1 MGEKLIIRY
10 DQIGSFLFLEVC
22 RPYAQQDSDMIDDA
36 VVARFNLK
44 TGELESVEVLFFES
58 WLRMEGEIR
67 IPVAVKLGVDDEVGG
82 NGRFGAQR
90 ASADRGM
97 VIKYDH
103 SGDVL
108 TMDWGDGRS
117 GGSMRGIA
125 EGARCRMNEA
135 TGEVEG
141 LAVSDF
147 MARAERDDGVVLPV
161 KAALRLVASAV
172 SAEWIGG

>member
-10 DQIGSFLFLEVC
+10 DQIGSFLFIEVC
-22 RPYAQQDSDMIDDA
+22 SPYAQQDSDMIDDA

-67 IPVAVKLGVDDEVGG
+67 IPVAASLGVDGEVEG
-82 NGRFGAQR
+82 NGGPRPAG
-90 ASADRGM
+90 ADRGM

-108 TMDWGDGRS
+108 TMDWGDEGS
-117 GGSMRGIA
+117 AGGYKRVIA
-125 EGARCRMNEA
+125 EGAQGRVNGA
-135 TGEVEG
+135 TGEIEG
-141 LAVSDF
+141 LEVSDF
-147 MARAERDDGVVLPV
+147 MARAERDGGVVLPV
-161 KAALRLVASAV
+161 KAALRLVESAV

>member
-1 MGEKLIIRY
+1 MGERLIIRY
-10 DQIGSFLFLEVC
+10 DQIGSFLFIEVC
-22 RPYAQQDSDMIDDA
+22 SPYAQQDSDMIDDA

-67 IPVAVKLGVDDEVGG
+67 IPVAASLGVDGDGG
-82 NGRFGAQR
+82 ARPAG
-90 ASADRGM
+90 ADRGM
-97 VIKYDH
+97 VIRYDH

-108 TMDWGDGRS
+108 TMDWGDGLS
-117 GGSMRGIA
+117 GGYMRGIA
-125 EGARCRMNEA
+125 EGAQGRVNGA

-141 LAVSDF
+141 LEVSDF
-147 MARAERDDGVVLPV
+147 MARAERDGGVVLPV
-161 KAALRLVASAV
+161 KSALRLVESAV

>member
-1 MGEKLIIRY
+1 MGERLIIRY
-10 DQIGSFLFLEVC
+10 DQIGSFLFIEVC
-22 RPYAQQDSDMIDDA
+22 SPYAQQDSDEIDDA
-36 VVARFNLK
+36 VLGRFNLK

-67 IPVAVKLGVDDEVGG
+67 IPVAAKLGLDGGIGG
-82 NGRFGAQR
+82 NGRSGAQR
-90 ASADRGM
+90 SGADRGM
-97 VIKYDH
+97 VIRYDH

-108 TMDWGDGRS
+108 TMDWGDGGC
-117 GGSMRGIA
+117 GGYKRVIA
-125 EGARCRMNEA
+125 EGARGRVNGA

-141 LAVSDF
+141 LEVSDF
-147 MARAERDDGVVLPV
+147 MARAERDGAVVLPV

>member
-10 DQIGSFLFLEVC
+10 DQIGSFLFIEVC
-22 RPYAQQDSDMIDDA
+22 SPYAQQDSDMIDDA

-58 WLRMEGEIR
+58 WLKMEGEIR
-67 IPVAVKLGVDDEVGG
+67 IPVAVKLGVDGEVRG
-82 NGRFGAQR
+82 NGRSGAQR

-97 VIKYDH
+97 IIKYDH

-108 TMDWGDGRS
+108 TMDWGDGLSAGYKRV
-117 GGSMRGIA
+117 IA
-125 EGARCRMNEA
+125 EGALCRVNEA
-135 TGEVEG
+135 TGEIEG

-147 MARAERDDGVVLPV
+147 MARAERDGAVVLPV
-161 KAALRLVASAV
+161 KTTLRLVESAV

>member
-10 DQIGSFLFLEVC
+10 DQIGSFLFIEVC
-22 RPYAQQDSDMIDDA
+22 SPYAQQDSDEIDDA
-36 VVARFNLK
+36 VLGRFNLK

-67 IPVAVKLGVDDEVGG
+67 IPVAASLGVDGKVGG
-82 NGRFGAQR
+82 NGVERPAG
-90 ASADRGM
+90 ADRGM

-108 TMDWGDGRS
+108 TMDWGDGHC
-117 GGSMRGIA
+117 GGYKRVIA
-125 EGARCRMNEA
+125 EGVRGRVNGA
-135 TGEVEG
+135 TGEIEG
-141 LAVSDF
+141 LEVSDF
-147 MARAERDDGVVLPV
+147 MARAERDGGVVLPV
-161 KAALRLVASAV
+161 KTTLRLVESAV

>member
-67 IPVAVKLGVDDEVGG
+67 IPVAVKLGVDGEVG
-82 NGRFGAQR
+82 GAQR
-90 ASADRGM
+90 AGADRGM

-108 TMDWGDGRS
+108 TMDWGDGGS
-117 GGSMRGIA
+117 GGYMRGIA
-125 EGARCRMNEA
+125 EGARVQVNGT

-147 MARAERDDGVVLPV
+147 MARAERDGGVVLPV
-161 KAALRLVASAV
+161 KTTLRLVASAV
-172 SAEWIGG
+172 SAEWIGA

>member
-10 DQIGSFLFLEVC
+10 DQIGSFLFIEVC
-22 RPYAQQDSDMIDDA
+22 SPYAQQDSNEIDDA
-36 VVARFNLK
+36 VLGRFNLK

-67 IPVAVKLGVDDEVGG
+67 IPVAASLGLNGKVEG
-82 NGRFGAQR
+82 NAGAR
-90 ASADRGM
+90 PAGADRGM
-97 VIKYDH
+97 VIRYDH

-108 TMDWGDGRS
+108 TMDWGDGVS
-117 GGSMRGIA
+117 GGYTRVIA
-125 EGARCRMNEA
+125 EGAQGRVNGA
-135 TGEVEG
+135 TGEIEG

-147 MARAERDDGVVLPV
+147 MARAERDGAVVLPV
-161 KAALRLVASAV
+161 KAALRLVESAV

>member
-1 MGEKLIIRY
+1 MGERLIIRY
-10 DQIGSFLFLEVC
+10 DQIGSFLFIEVC
-22 RPYAQQDSDMIDDA
+22 SPYAQQDSDEIDDA
-36 VVARFNLK
+36 VLGRFNLK

-67 IPVAVKLGVDDEVGG
+67 IPVAASLGLDGKVGG
-82 NGRFGAQR
+82 NGEARPGGA
-90 ASADRGM
+90 DKGM

-108 TMDWGDGRS
+108 TMDWGDGRC
-117 GGSMRGIA
+117 GGYKRVIA
-125 EGARCRMNEA
+125 DGAQGWVNGA

-141 LAVSDF
+141 LEVSDF
-147 MARAERDDGVVLPV
+147 MARAARDGGVVLPV
-161 KAALRLVASAV
+161 KAKLRLVASAV

>member
-67 IPVAVKLGVDDEVGG
+67 IPVAASLGVDGEVGG
-82 NGRFGAQR
+82 NGGAR
-90 ASADRGM
+90 PDGADKGM
-97 VIKYDH
+97 VIQYDH

-108 TMDWGDGRS
+108 TMDWGDGLSEGYKRV
-117 GGSMRGIA
+117 IA
-125 EGARCRMNEA
+125 EGARGRVNEA

-147 MARAERDDGVVLPV
+147 MARAERDGGVVLPV
-161 KAALRLVASAV
+161 KTTLRLVESAV
-172 SAEWIGG
+172 SAEWIGA

>member
-10 DQIGSFLFLEVC
+10 DQIGSFLFIEVC
-22 RPYAQQDSDMIDDA
+22 SPYAQQDSDEIDDA

-67 IPVAVKLGVDDEVGG
+67 IPVAASLGVDGGVVG
-82 NGRFGAQR
+82 NGGAR
-90 ASADRGM
+90 PAGADRGM

-103 SGDVL
+103 SGDIL
-108 TMDWGDGRS
+108 TMDWGDGRC
-117 GGSMRGIA
+117 GGYKRVIS
-125 EGARCRMNEA
+125 EGTQGRVNEA
-135 TGEVEG
+135 TGEIEG

-147 MARAERDDGVVLPV
+147 MARAERDGGVVLPV
-161 KAALRLVASAV
+161 KAGLRLVAGAV

>member
-10 DQIGSFLFLEVC
+10 DQIGSFLFIEVC
-22 RPYAQQDSDMIDDA
+22 SPYAQQDSDEIDDA
-36 VVARFNLK
+36 VLGRFNLK

-67 IPVAVKLGVDDEVGG
+67 IPVSASLGVDGG
-82 NGRFGAQR
+82 DGGAR
-90 ASADRGM
+90 PAGADRGM
-97 VIKYDH
+97 VINYDH

-108 TMDWGDGRS
+108 TMDWGDD
-117 GGSMRGIA
+117 GSAGYMRGIA
-125 EGARCRMNEA
+125 EGAQGRVNGA

-141 LAVSDF
+141 LEVSDF
-147 MARAERDDGVVLPV
+147 MARAERDGGVVLPV
-161 KAALRLVASAV
+161 KTTLRLVASAV

>member
-1 MGEKLIIRY
+1 MGERLIIRY
-10 DQIGSFLFLEVC
+10 DQIGSFLFIEVC
-22 RPYAQQDSDMIDDA
+22 SPYAQQDSDMIDDA

-67 IPVAVKLGVDDEVGG
+67 IPVAASLGVDGKVGG
-82 NGRFGAQR
+82 NGGAR
-90 ASADRGM
+90 TTGADRGM

-108 TMDWGDGRS
+108 TMDWGDGRC
-117 GGSMRGIA
+117 GGYMCGIA
-125 EGARCRMNEA
+125 EGARGRVNGA
-135 TGEVEG
+135 TGEIEG
-141 LAVSDF
+141 LEVSDF
-147 MARAERDDGVVLPV
+147 MARAERDGGVVLPV
-161 KAALRLVASAV
+161 KAKLRLVKSAV

>member
-10 DQIGSFLFLEVC
+10 DQIGSFLFIEVC
-22 RPYAQQDSDMIDDA
+22 SPYAQQDSDEIDDA
-36 VVARFNLK
+36 VLGRFNLK

-58 WLRMEGEIR
+58 WLRMDGEIR
-67 IPVAVKLGVDDEVGG
+67 IPVAASLGLDGG
-82 NGRFGAQR
+82 NGGAR
-90 ASADRGM
+90 PAGADRGM

-103 SGDVL
+103 SVDVL

-117 GGSMRGIA
+117 GGYMRGIA
-125 EGARCRMNEA
+125 EWARVRVNGA
-135 TGEVEG
+135 TGEIEG
-141 LAVSDF
+141 LEVSDF
-147 MARAERDDGVVLPV
+147 MARAERDGGVVLPV